1 MSLTAGQKQYLLEL
15 FSHEYVLT
23 AEQQPAVRQAICRY
37 ATTVYDQQEL
47 DFLLSLPQ
55 SPAICLYYQCG
66 RQRFARQYALWLN
79 CLEHSIFQELEG
91 LEAILVNP
99 DPTSSEKLLAVIR
112 QEEEALEVLPLPQL
126 KFSNQPQSAGCSRW
140 TLQEARA
147 SMGQFL
153 QYAYKGANCQAD
165 AEALTWCDFLQQA
178 RLFPMVKETYIFT
191 AYGQGLPQ
199 LNSWQQLKQL
209 PTAKKQ
215 SAPVRRG
222 WMYQPPVNPFAS
234 EQKFLQQIKQ
244 SFLTLPQ
251 RPFPLPAPPRTKFG
265 AAFPFPFPAKHR
277 SK

>member
-23 AEQQPAVRQAICRY
+23 EEQRPAVRQAICRY

-55 SPAICLYYQCG
+55 SPAICLYYQCA
-66 RQRFARQYALWLN
+66 RQRFARQYGLWLN

-91 LEAILVNP
+91 LEAVLVNP
-99 DPTSSEKLLAVIR
+99 DPTGSEKLLAVIR
-112 QEEEALEVLPLPQL
+112 QGEALEVVPLPQL
-126 KFSNQPQSAGCSRW
+126 RFSDQPQSAGCSRW
-140 TLQEARA
+140 SLHEARE

-153 QYAYKGANCQAD
+153 QYARMGASCQED

-178 RLFPMVKETYIFT
+178 RLFSMVKDTYVFA
-191 AYGQGLPQ
+191 AYSQGLPQ
-199 LNSWQQLKQL
+199 LSSWQQLKQL
-209 PTAKKQ
+209 PAVKKH
-215 SAPVRRG
+215 SAPVQRS

-234 EQKFLQQIKQ
+234 QRKLLQQIKR
-244 SFLTLPQ
+244 SFLALPQ
-251 RPFPLPAPPRTKFG
+251 RPFSLPAPPPNKFG

-277 SK
+277 AK